1 MAENRVKDFINTVDL
16 VKEQMVQKQ
25 EISTIAVAV
34 KLEGLDQVNEELDKM
49 LIKVEKANSLAD
61 ELASKIKDLC
71 SKTILS
77 DEWRELIVED
87 AKTKEKLVI
96 INSDGVEITSS
107 DLNVRLVPKV
117 RSNPDELKDLK
128 NKAKEL
134 LNTVDSEKEISA
146 IAVAVK
152 LEGLDQVNEELDKML
167 NKLEKANSLA
177 DELASKLKNELDID
191 CSKVANLVSETI
203 RGKASIAR

>member
-1 MAENRVKDFINTVDL
+1 MDENKVKNLINALDIVN
-16 VKEQMVQKQ
+16 EQMVQKK

-49 LIKVEKANSLAD
+49 LIKLEKANSLAD
-61 ELASKIKDLC
+61 ELALTIKDLC

-107 DLNVRLVPKV
+107 DLNVRLVPK
-117 RSNPDELKDLK
+117 E
-128 NKAKEL
+128 
-134 LNTVDSEKEISA
+134 
-146 IAVAVK
+146 
-152 LEGLDQVNEELDKML
+152 
-167 NKLEKANSLA
+167 
-177 DELASKLKNELDID
+177 
-191 CSKVANLVSETI
+191 
-203 RGKASIAR
+203 

>member
-49 LIKVEKANSLAD
+49 LIKLEKANSSAN

-77 DEWRELIVED
+77 DDWKELIVED
-87 AKTKEKLVI
+87 EKTKEKLVI

-117 RSNPDELKDLK
+117 RSNPDELKVLAKPLQEYLTSHFNPMCSVVVDVDRVTVVS
-128 NKAKEL
+128 KEL
-134 LNTVDSEKEISA
+134 STPTD
-146 IAVAVK
+146 
-152 LEGLDQVNEELDKML
+152 
-167 NKLEKANSLA
+167 
-177 DELASKLKNELDID
+177 
-191 CSKVANLVSETI
+191 
-203 RGKASIAR
+203 